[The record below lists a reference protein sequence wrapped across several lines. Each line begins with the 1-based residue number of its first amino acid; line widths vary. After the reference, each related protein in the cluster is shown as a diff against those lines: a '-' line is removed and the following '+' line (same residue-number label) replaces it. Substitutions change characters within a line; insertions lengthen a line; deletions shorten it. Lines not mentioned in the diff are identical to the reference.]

1 MNLIQDVLSAASAQ
15 TTEDHFCRVPLADIL
30 PDERNFYGIREI
42 EELAASIAAYGLDQ
56 PLVVRPA
63 DQPGKYTLTGGHRR
77 RAALLML
84 AEKAPEIW
92 AEVDVKMTSS
102 LGELADRA
110 RLIALNKTARN
121 KTEYEQMREVVEL
134 AEIAKQWKAEGGT
147 VDGKLREAVA
157 QSVGIS
163 SAQAGK
169 YQAINNHLIPSLMER
184 YKAGQIGTQVAYE
197 LSGLPKRQQEEIA
210 ATNAAPTLEQARSAK
225 AANKPAAPG
234 RPAEIASKAEQHAPQ
249 RAVEPPEPNAKPM
262 RPAADEIAPERA
274 DAQPEQ
280 ANADVQKKPQPET
293 QVFPKAEQPEYKEI
307 PEPPYDD
314 PAGDPLCI
322 CCPCC
327 GSGEY
332 LTNEDGNR
340 NNYCGQCGKKILWP
354 RKDAKK

>member
-1 MNLIQDVLSAASAQ
+1 MNLIQDVLSAASSQSA
-15 TTEDHFCRVPLADIL
+15 EDRFCRVPLADIL

-42 EELAASIAAYGLDQ
+42 GELAASIAAFGLDQ

-63 DQPGKYTLTGGHRR
+63 EQPGKYILTGGHRR

-92 AEVDVKMTSS
+92 AEVDVKMTST

-134 AEIAKQWKAEGGT
+134 AEIARQWKAQGGT

-169 YQAINNHLIPSLMER
+169 YQAISNHLIPALMEK

-210 ATNAAPTLEQARSAK
+210 AANQAPTLEQARSAK
-225 AANKPAAPG
+225 AANKPATAA
-234 RPAEIASKAEQHAPQ
+234 RPAEIAPKAERATPQ
-249 RAVEPPEPNAKPM
+249 GAAEPPKLNAEPT
-262 RPAADEIAPERA
+262 RPAEPEPASADTQQEPAIA
-274 DAQPEQ
+274 DAAKRPE
-280 ANADVQKKPQPET
+280 PQT
-293 QVFPKAEQPEYKEI
+293 QEFFKAEQPEYKEI
-307 PEPPYDD
+307 PEPPCDNPED
-314 PAGDPLCI
+314 SVVIL

>member
-15 TTEDHFCRVPLADIL
+15 STEDHFCRIPLADIL
-30 PDERNFYGIREI
+30 PDERNFYSIREI

-134 AEIAKQWKAEGGT
+134 AEIAKQWKAQGGS

-169 YQAINNHLIPSLMER
+169 YQAIYNHLTPALMEK

-225 AANKPAAPG
+225 AANKPSAPA
-234 RPAEIASKAEQHAPQ
+234 RPAETVPKAERPAP
-249 RAVEPPEPNAKPM
+249 RCTEEPLEPNAEPV
-262 RPAADEIAPERA
+262 RPTAEIAPAKA
-274 DAQPEQ
+274 DAQQEK
-280 ANADVQKKPQPET
+280 ADTDAKKEPQPET
-293 QVFPKAEQPEYKEI
+293 QASPKAEQPEYKEI

-314 PAGDPLCI
+314 PEDDIPII
-322 CCPCC
+322 CCPYC

-354 RKDAKK
+354 